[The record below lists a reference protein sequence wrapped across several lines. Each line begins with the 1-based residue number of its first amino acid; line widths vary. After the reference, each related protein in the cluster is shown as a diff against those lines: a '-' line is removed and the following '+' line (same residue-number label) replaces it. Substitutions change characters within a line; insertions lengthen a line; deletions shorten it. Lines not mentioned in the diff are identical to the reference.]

1 MPDMRFAPAPVLL
14 AQKASGGLNQ
24 VSVRGHNERLI
35 LDLLRREGTLSRLEI
50 GQNTG
55 LSAQTVSVL
64 VRALLK
70 EGLLLEGE
78 TSRGRVGPPTTP
90 FSLHPSGAFA
100 LGIYAGARVLDACLM
115 DFTGNLQA
123 THRRTI
129 QTGRDVADQIM
140 DLADDML
147 SDTSQSIQERCLGL
161 GLGVNQIHWSRDR
174 TSGRDGWH
182 PASGLDVVEPR
193 LTQQTGQ
200 PCYILDDTTSA
211 ATGQVLYGSKDTGPS
226 FLYCH
231 VGARTQAR
239 VVLHGQAQVGY
250 DESLFFLPGLTDLEE
265 RLIAAS
271 HNTDDVW
278 MGTPLPADAATVFH
292 AWVKDV
298 ASSLAKVAFGLL
310 AFLDIPQLV
319 LVTSLA
325 EQERAELQQALEQA
339 LADQKL
345 KVGTS
350 IGHNPQWAK
359 ASGAAACVLSARF
372 TPDWA
377 NDKQPS

>member
-14 AQKASGGLNQ
+14 AQKTSGGLNQ
-24 VSVRGHNERLI
+24 MSVRGHNERLI

-50 GQNTG
+50 GQRTG

-90 FSLHPSGAFA
+90 FSLDPKGAFA
-100 LGIYAGARVLDACLM
+100 LGVYAGARVLDACLM
-115 DFTGNLQA
+115 DFTGDLQV
-123 THRRTI
+123 TRRRALADN
-129 QTGRDVADQIM
+129 QDVAVQVTG
-140 DLADDML
+140 LA
-147 SDTSQSIQERCLGL
+147 SDILAAAPEHARERCLGL
-161 GLGVNQIHWSRDR
+161 GLGVNQVHWSRDR
-174 TSGRDGWH
+174 GIGKNGWH
-182 PASGLDVVEPR
+182 PGSGLDAVESQ
-193 LTQQTGQ
+193 LTHETGL

-211 ATGQVLYGSKDTGPS
+211 ATGQVLYGGKETGLS

-239 VVLHGQAQVGY
+239 VVLHGQAQVGH
-250 DESLFFLPGLTDLEE
+250 DEGLSVMLGISELEE
-265 RLIAAS
+265 RLTAVS
-271 HNTDDVW
+271 LPSLDVW
-278 MGTPLPADAATVFH
+278 MGNPLSPEAQAVFQGWAKEVADCLAS
-292 AWVKDV
+292 V
-298 ASSLAKVAFGLL
+298 AVGLL
-310 AFLDIPQLV
+310 AFLDIPRIV

-325 EQERAELQQALEQA
+325 DEDRMLLANMLGAELERR
-339 LADQKL
+339 KL
-345 KVGTS
+345 TVLTS

-377 NDKQPS
+377 GDH

>member
-14 AQKASGGLNQ
+14 AQKTSGGLNQ
-24 VSVRGHNERLI
+24 MSVRGHNERLI

-50 GQNTG
+50 GQRTG

-90 FSLHPSGAFA
+90 FSLHPEGAFA
-100 LGIYAGARVLDACLM
+100 LGIYAGARVLDACLL
-115 DFTGNLQA
+115 DFTGGLQV
-123 THRRTI
+123 TRRQAI
-129 QTGRDVADQIM
+129 AGDQELARQVT
-140 DLADDML
+140 DLAGDILAAAPDHAR
-147 SDTSQSIQERCLGL
+147 ERCLGL
-161 GLGVNQIHWSRDR
+161 GLGVNQVHWSRDR
-174 TSGRDGWH
+174 GIGKNGWH
-182 PASGLDVVEPR
+182 PGSGLDAVEPQ
-193 LTQQTGQ
+193 LAHETGL

-211 ATGQVLYGSKDTGPS
+211 ATGQVLYGGKETGLS

-239 VVLHGQAQVGY
+239 VVLHGQAQVGH
-250 DESLFFLPGLTDLEE
+250 DEGLSVMLGLAELED
-265 RLIAAS
+265 RLRAAGLAS
-271 HNTDDVW
+271 MDVW
-278 MGTPLPADAATVFH
+278 MGNPLSADAHEVFKN
-292 AWVKDV
+292 WVKEV
-298 ASSLAKVAFGLL
+298 ADCLASVAFGLL
-310 AFLDIPQLV
+310 AFLDIPRIV

-325 EQERAELQQALEQA
+325 EEDRALLADILSAELVRR
-339 LADQKL
+339 KL
-345 KVGTS
+345 SVATS

-377 NDKQPS
+377 GDH

>member
-14 AQKASGGLNQ
+14 AQKSAGGLNQ
-24 VSVRGHNERLI
+24 MSVRGHNERLI

-90 FSLHPSGAFA
+90 FSLHPEGAFA

-115 DFTGNLQA
+115 DFTGVLQQ
-123 THRRTI
+123 THRQAI
-129 QTGRDVADQIM
+129 QTGKDVADQVT
-140 DLADDML
+140 DLAADLL
-147 SDTSQSIQERCLGL
+147 STAPVAARERCLGL
-161 GLGVNQIHWSRDR
+161 GLGVNQVHWSRDR
-174 TSGRDGWH
+174 GIGQNGWH
-182 PASGLDVVEPR
+182 PGSGLDAVEPQ
-193 LTQQTGQ
+193 LTHQTGL

-211 ATGQVLYGSKDTGPS
+211 ATGHVLYGGKETGSS

-239 VVLHGQAQVGY
+239 VVLHGQAQVGH
-250 DESLFFLPGLTDLEE
+250 DEGLSVLPGLATLEE
-265 RLIAAS
+265 QLIAARLGS
-271 HNTDDVW
+271 TDVW
-278 MGTPLPADAATVFH
+278 MGNQLPDSARGVFTG
-292 AWVKDV
+292 WVGDV
-298 ASSLAKVAFGLL
+298 ACSLASVAFGLL
-310 AFLDIPQLV
+310 AFLDIPRVV

-325 EQERAELQQALEQA
+325 EEDRAVLCKALEAELSNR
-339 LADQKL
+339 KL
-345 KVGTS
+345 TVDTT

-359 ASGAAACVLSARF
+359 ASGAAACVLSNRF
-372 TPDWA
+372 TPDWGKNA
-377 NDKQPS
+377 AT